1 MLYLEIRDTF
11 LYFFFPVCQTTLLFF
26 FFFLS
31 AFERQA
37 ALPRFQHLNLVFLF
51 FVFFILP
58 PILLSLHPL
67 SPKCCEGNPKVMLI
81 GWDTVEI
88 ATVIS

>member
-11 LYFFFPVCQTTLLFF
+11 LYFFVSDNTAFL
-26 FFFLS
+26 FLS

-37 ALPRFQHLNLVFLF
+37 ALPQFQHLNLVF
-51 FVFFILP
+51 FFILP
-58 PILLSLHPL
+58 PILPTLHPL